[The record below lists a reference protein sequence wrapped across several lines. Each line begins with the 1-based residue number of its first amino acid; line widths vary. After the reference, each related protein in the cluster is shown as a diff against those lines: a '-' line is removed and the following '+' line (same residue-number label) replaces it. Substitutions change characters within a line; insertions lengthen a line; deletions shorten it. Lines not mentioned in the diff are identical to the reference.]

1 METTQSYAFMAI
13 GIAGIV
19 FNALEIIMILKGGEY
34 RLPFKMSVLSLAVA
48 DILASLAVATC
59 NALVLIL
66 KLDPPFP
73 AVLVQAFKFSF
84 TFSSISSQVH
94 VILITIQRL
103 IAVLFPFSCK
113 RIMTSFRC
121 SVVLALIWVISLVV
135 TMIINN
141 ISESDAIS
149 ILTVATG
156 VVIALSYA
164 FIVYRIRNRRVGSS
178 GDSNSSSD
186 VTLYSGILFLLFVA
200 CFFPFVCI
208 SLIFGKEKGYSGP
221 WMIIY
226 YLFWL
231 NIVTNPMV
239 YSLFKVFNSG
249 AVNCFKTHQTSNI
262 NVVPR

>member
-1 METTQSYAFMAI
+1 MDTTPNYAFMAI
-13 GIAGIV
+13 GISGIA
-19 FNALEIIMILKGGEY
+19 FNALEMVMIFKGGEY
-34 RLPFKMSVLSLAVA
+34 RLPFQMSVLSLAVA
-48 DILASLAVATC
+48 DLLASLSVATC
-59 NALVLIL
+59 NALMLIL
-66 KLDPPFP
+66 KLVPPFP
-73 AVLVQAFKFSF
+73 AVLVQAFQFSF
-84 TFSSISSQVH
+84 TFSSISSQLH

-103 IAVLFPFSCK
+103 IAVLAPFSCK

-121 SVVLALIWVISLVV
+121 SVMLALIWVISLIV
-135 TMIINN
+135 TMLINYMP
-141 ISESDAIS
+141 ESDAIS

-164 FIVYRIRNRRVGSS
+164 FIVYRIRNRRAGSS
-178 GDSNSSSD
+178 GDSNRSSD
-186 VTLYSGILFLLFVA
+186 VTLYSGILLLLFVT

-208 SLIFGKEKGYSGP
+208 SLIFGKEKGYNGP

-239 YSLFKVFNSG
+239 YFLFKVFKSG
-249 AVNCFKTHQTSNI
+249 AVKCFKTHQTSDT